1 MSKLNP
7 IEQIADSKAD
17 IFKLLCPDET
27 ENVTE
32 KKVRQ
37 AIEQLTEN
45 QQDLVWEAYGMLRGD
60 TEIAKE
66 QNTSRQAIQNRRN
79 KIKSRIEKLL
89 MEL

>member
-1 MSKLNP
+1 MKNG
-7 IEQIADSKAD
+7 IK
-17 IFKLLCPDET
+17 
-27 ENVTE
+27 VTTRLV
-32 KKVRQ
+32 K
-37 AIEQLTEN
+37 QLAEN